1 MQIKI
6 VCTTCIYSLLGTM
19 RLPIINSDLLYIE
32 VSFKAGMLYILSQDN
47 LYRKQ
52 NWTISTCT
60 RFRCQTRSRMAWSG
74 LTPCTDIFGP

>member
-1 MQIKI
+1 MHYMYIFI
-6 VCTTCIYSLLGTM
+6 IGNNETAHY
-19 RLPIINSDLLYIE
+19 INSDLLYIE
-32 VSFKAGMLYILSQDN
+32 VPFKAGMLYILLQDN